1 MSVPVAE
8 IVSSIESG
16 IKHLP
21 PESANFIRAKTT
33 SILKNSKPSRQ
44 RNMTKDE
51 LETLKRLSKDTS
63 VTILPADKGRAVV
76 VMDSSDYQ
84 QKINGLLQD
93 QNAYTKISDR
103 RRNPTPSTE
112 KSLNVLIK
120 QIKGQTSTH
129 DPGVQQLDD
138 KLYYTLRSTDA
149 TPATFY
155 GLPKIHKPEV
165 PLRPITS
172 SINCPTYQVSKHLA
186 SILSPLQNNKY
197 TVTNSCDFVKKVS
210 DRNITPQE
218 IMVSFDV
225 VSLFTSIPTNLALQV
240 TKNRLE
246 ADPTI
251 SERTNVSVDNIMRLL
266 EFVLDN
272 NYFIVDG
279 TFYKQIFGCPMGSPV
294 SAILANLV
302 MEHVEE
308 RALITAPHPPKWWY
322 RYVDDSHVC
331 ITREHLTEFHSHLNS
346 INEHI
351 KFTVEEEKDGSIA
364 FLDTMTS
371 RNPDGTIKTSVY
383 RKATHTD
390 KYLQFNSHH
399 PTQHKR
405 SVARTLLDRA
415 KNIPSTDA
423 DKLSDVQ
430 HVVDALKINGY
441 TDQFIRSCQS
451 TTVST
456 NQSQTSRGFV
466 TLPYLQGISEKI
478 ARTLN
483 QFNINVAHKPVMTV
497 GSILKK
503 PKEKFSKDLSTGVI
517 YKINCKD
524 CHKVY
529 IGQTSRALRSRTRE
543 HKRAIFTG
551 DMNSL
556 LTKHCL
562 TNNHN
567 FDLDDVKI
575 IDRCSQWSKR
585 LFLEAWHSISD
596 PNAINE
602 HIYIPDIYKALGN
615 PK

>member
-1 MSVPVAE
+1 MWHQCFGVCNKVFHRVVARRGPGL
-8 IVSSIESG
+8 ESG

-21 PESANFIRAKTT
+21 PDSANFIPAKTI

-84 QKINGLLQD
+84 QKIHGLLQD
-93 QNAYTKISDR
+93 QNTYTKISDR

-112 KSLNVLIK
+112 KSLNTLLK
-120 QIKGQTSTH
+120 QIKGLTSTQ
-129 DPGVQQLDD
+129 DPGVQQFDY

-155 GLPKIHKPEV
+155 GLPKIHKPGV

-172 SINCPTYQVSKHLA
+172 SINWPTYQVSKHLA
-186 SILSPLQNNKY
+186 SILSPLQNKFS
-197 TVTNSCDFVKKVS
+197 VTNSCDFVRKVS
-210 DRNITPQE
+210 ICNIAPQE

-225 VSLFTSIPTNLALQV
+225 VSLFTSISTTLALQV
-240 TKNRLE
+240 TKSRLE
-246 ADPTI
+246 VDPTI
-251 SERTNVSVDNIMRLL
+251 SERTNISVDNIMNLL

-302 MEHVEE
+302 VEHVEE

-331 ITREHLTEFHSHLNS
+331 IAREHLTEFHSHLNS
-346 INEHI
+346 INQHI

-364 FLDTMTS
+364 FLDTMTT
-371 RNPDGTIKTSVY
+371 RNPVGTIKTSVY

-399 PTQHKR
+399 PSQHKR

-415 KNIPSTDA
+415 KNIPSTDP
-423 DKLSDVQ
+423 DKSTEIQ

-441 TDQFIRSCQS
+441 TDQFIRSCKN

-456 NQSQTSRGFV
+456 NQSQTNRGFF
-466 TLPYLQGISEKI
+466 TLPYPLQGISEKI

-483 QFNINVAHKPVMTV
+483 HFNINVAHKPIMTV

-503 PKEKFSKDLSTGVI
+503 T
-517 YKINCKD
+517 
-524 CHKVY
+524 
-529 IGQTSRALRSRTRE
+529 
-543 HKRAIFTG
+543 
-551 DMNSL
+551 
-556 LTKHCL
+556 
-562 TNNHN
+562 
-567 FDLDDVKI
+567 
-575 IDRCSQWSKR
+575 
-585 LFLEAWHSISD
+585 
-596 PNAINE
+596 
-602 HIYIPDIYKALGN
+602 
-615 PK
+615 